1 MNSSHLHL
9 FSCIPGSTASLDSL
23 SSSARS
29 GVLSMYVVPI
39 CLPICPLC
47 HASVSLR
54 ADGVPIVL
62 RICKGR
68 AFEHG
73 PFSLGRWYLP
83 IGITALAW
91 VVVST
96 VRMSEPCISVT
107 GFQPWCAHV
116 DSLCQEHD
124 ALSSVSA
131 IAILGMLYNYCVWH
145 IETNGLFA
153 CSASRSVMGFPTW
166 MLSVLS
172 VAKEVLCL
180 MGLASVLP
188 PLPSQGFRLTGDSLY
203 QPVTAQGC
211 CLSAKL
217 LIPQC
222 SEGAASAWA
231 LSFRISVLG

>member
-1 MNSSHLHL
+1 M
-9 FSCIPGSTASLDSL
+9 AS
-23 SSSARS
+23 
-29 GVLSMYVVPI
+29 
-39 CLPICPLC
+39 
-47 HASVSLR
+47 
-54 ADGVPIVL
+54 PIVL

-124 ALSSVSA
+124 ALSSVRA

-145 IETNGLFA
+145 IVTNGLFA
-153 CSASRSVMGFPTW
+153 CSAGYSVMGFPTW
-166 MLSVLS
+166 MLSVSS
-172 VAKEVLCL
+172 VAEEVLRL
-180 MGLASVLP
+180 MGLSSVLP
-188 PLPSQGFRLTGDSLY
+188 PLLSQGLRPMVDLT
-203 QPVTAQGC
+203 
-211 CLSAKL
+211 LSVRRSARVLPRAIL
-217 LIPQC
+217 LIPQS
-222 SEGAASAWA
+222 SEGAGLASAR
-231 LSFRISVLG
+231 SVGVSVLGYLGESEG